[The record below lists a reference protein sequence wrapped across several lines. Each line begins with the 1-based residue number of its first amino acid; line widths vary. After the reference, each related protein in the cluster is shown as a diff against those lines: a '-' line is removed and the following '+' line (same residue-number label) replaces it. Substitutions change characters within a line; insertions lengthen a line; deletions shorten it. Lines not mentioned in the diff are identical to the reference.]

1 MIAPPSLPMAGE
13 ESNMQTDLQ
22 RELEQ
27 LGFTERQ
34 ACVYVT
40 LLRFG
45 KSGAQQLSLA
55 SGLPRA
61 SCYDTLQQL
70 VSQGLV
76 KTLTDAGQQL
86 FVTESPER
94 INVMLALQ
102 LEEVMARRRRAEAF
116 LPRLSALTGDG
127 SASPRFRIV
136 SDTAEL
142 RAMHE
147 EYANLG
153 KPIIQ
158 LVGYDAF
165 LALNKETVVQ
175 QNMERLQEKRSMG
188 RAILV
193 TDLPVDPPAGS
204 QFEVRRISPSMM
216 EVKGE
221 MTVCGDHVM
230 FFSYAQQIVAIEIV
244 SAAIA
249 SACQAALELAWQ
261 RAGEIDKQLSA

>member
-1 MIAPPSLPMAGE
+1 
-13 ESNMQTDLQ
+13 MQDDLQ
-22 RELEQ
+22 RELEN

-70 VSQGLV
+70 VVQGLV
-76 KTLTDAGQQL
+76 KSINDTGQQV
-86 FVTESPER
+86 FVTEPPDR
-94 INVMLALQ
+94 INIMLALQ
-102 LEEVMARRRRAEAF
+102 LEEVQARRRRAEAF

-127 SASPRFRIV
+127 TASPRFRIV
-136 SDTAEL
+136 NDTAEL

-153 KPIIQ
+153 HPIIQ

-165 LALNKETVVQ
+165 LELNRESTVQ
-175 QNMERLQEKRSMG
+175 QNMERLQEKHSMG

-193 TDLPVDPPAGS
+193 TDLPVEPPLGS
-204 QFEVRRISPSMM
+204 RFEVRRISPAML
-216 EVKGE
+216 EAKGE

-230 FFSYAQQIVAIEIV
+230 LFSYVQNIVAIEIV
-244 SAAIA
+244 SPAIA
-249 SACQAALELAWQ
+249 STCQATLELAWQ
-261 RAGEIDKQLSA
+261 RAGEIEKMLA